1 MRRVAVV
8 HQDGRVLGTYN
19 IDFGNLDREPQD
31 HWYFEQ
37 ARENALADKLVRP
50 HEVKQLSCRFVD
62 DLGEEKASEH
72 PAAQASF
79 LPRKGA
85 DSAATKRHDDTDQS
99 RSEVPD
105 LEQRRTAQAS
115 FLPRKGV
122 DPAATK
128 RSAPIAK
135 IVAWVA
141 AITVAIGA
149 IIATSIKLLLP
160 FAGIPRDIP

>member
-1 MRRVAVV
+1 MKKVAVV
-8 HQDGRVLGTYN
+8 HKDGRVLETYN
-19 IDFGNLDREPQD
+19 IDFANLDREPQD

-37 ARENALADKLVRP
+37 ARENAITDNLVDRDRAR
-50 HEVKQLSCRFVD
+50 QLSCRFAD
-62 DLGEEKASEH
+62 DLGEEKVSEH
-72 PAAQASF
+72 PAAQAPF
-79 LPRKGA
+79 FTPKGA
-85 DSAATKRHDDTDQS
+85 DWAATKRHDDTDQS
-99 RSEVPD
+99 RSEVPN
-105 LEQRRTAQAS
+105 LEQGRTAQAS

-149 IIATSIKLLLP
+149 IVAISIKLLLP
-160 FAGIPRDIP
+160 LTGIPRNIP